1 VRLFQNTLVLL
12 LETKNRIV
20 NQLSDEYIMEK
31 VKSGNIDYMTEIFNR
46 YNNQIL
52 NYFFRLSGNLQDSQD
67 LTQSVFLRLLK
78 YSNSFNQSKSFK
90 SWIYGV
96 SRNMLNSHYQTKKV
110 ITINTENIYNL
121 PDSNFTDN
129 ENDLRLYKSLNLL
142 SDDYKELIILSKF
155 QGLKYKEI
163 ADIYSTTEASIK
175 NKVFRALD
183 KLRKIYF
190 KTE

>member
-1 VRLFQNTLVLL
+1 
-12 LETKNRIV
+12 
-20 NQLSDEYIMEK
+20 MEK

-52 NYFFRLSGNLQDSQD
+52 NYFFRLSGNLEDSQD

-78 YSNSFNQSKSFK
+78 YRKSFNQSKSFK

-96 SRNMLNSHYQTKKV
+96 SRNILNNHYKLKV
-110 ITINTENIYNL
+110 IKIEYSEIADKL
-121 PDSNFTDN
+121 PETTFFDD
-129 ENDLRLYKSLNLL
+129 ENDLKLYQSINKL
-142 SDDYKELIILSKF
+142 SDEYKELIILSKF

-163 ADIYSTTEASIK
+163 AEMYSTTEASIK

-183 KLRKIYF
+183 KLRIIIF
-190 KTE
+190 ENE

>member
-1 VRLFQNTLVLL
+1 MNH
-12 LETKNRIV
+12 
-20 NQLSDEYIMEK
+20 LSDEYIMEK
-31 VKSGNIDYMTEIFNR
+31 VKSGNIDYMSEIFNR

-52 NYFFRLSGNLQDSQD
+52 NYFFRSSGNLEDSQD

-78 YSNSFNQSKSFK
+78 YRKSFNQSKSFK

-96 SRNMLNSHYQTKKV
+96 SRNMLNTHYQSKKV
-110 ITINTENIYNL
+110 VTENTEIINNL
-121 PDSNFTDN
+121 SDSNIGDS
-129 ENDLRLYKSLNLL
+129 ENDLRLYYSMNLL

-163 ADIYSTTEASIK
+163 AEIYSTTEAAIK
-175 NKVFRALD
+175 NKIFRALD

-190 KTE
+190 ETE